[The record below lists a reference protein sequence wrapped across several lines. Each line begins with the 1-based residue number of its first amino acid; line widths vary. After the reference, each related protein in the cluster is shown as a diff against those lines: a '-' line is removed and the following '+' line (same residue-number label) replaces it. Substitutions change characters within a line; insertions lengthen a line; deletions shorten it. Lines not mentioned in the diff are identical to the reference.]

1 MLVFGSGESSN
12 APQLIRAAAA
22 VSTSRLLLLL
32 AAFCLLVHQVARVRI
47 QPKTLKQVA
56 DGESMVLYTLGPL
69 VCISSLI
76 TYTDSIAG
84 LARSRLAG
92 SAQWDLSG
100 RYAAFMSH
108 YKTEA
113 AADARHIKD
122 KLFERLG
129 APIFLDSDGVESNP
143 CTCSEV

>member
-1 MLVFGSGESSN
+1 M
-12 APQLIRAAAA
+12 I
-22 VSTSRLLLLL
+22 
-32 AAFCLLVHQVARVRI
+32 
-47 QPKTLKQVA
+47 
-56 DGESMVLYTLGPL
+56 LYTLGPL

-143 CTCSEV
+143 CTCSKV